1 MNDPRIHSFIAA
13 LGLPA
18 SCRVDQRV
26 PKKMLI
32 DHGAHTAAD
41 KRLLNDCIESV
52 QWLAALKP
60 HTVGV
65 PIWRSDEREYLEIAV
80 LAVTFRNGESTP
92 PAPAQSASPAS
103 VARMTELLHRAVP
116 YPVLLLMVM
125 NDAPHGLTVSAG
137 HKRRAHNEAGKV
149 VLDGDVLAAAL
160 TGAAPGVSAAFLHA
174 VALGQQPQTH
184 LLALYEGWMACL
196 LALQVAQHTGRFLC
210 QNGFQPLLVKRKQLQ
225 KYEQLLADAAH
236 LRSQAGKVKQMAQQ
250 VELNLALQRVQ
261 AQLAQARSQLS
272 PDTQNLNNPNNPN
285 NPAH

>member
-1 MNDPRIHSFIAA
+1 MTAEKSADSLSDGLVAA

-52 QWLAALKP
+52 QWLAVLKP

-65 PIWRSDEREYLEIAV
+65 PIWRDDEREYLEIAV
-80 LAVTFRNGESTP
+80 LVVTLRHESTLP
-92 PAPAQSASPAS
+92 ASPAS
-103 VARMTELLHRAVP
+103 VARLNELLHRAVP
-116 YPVLLLMVM
+116 YPVLLLMVV
-125 NDAPHGLTVSAG
+125 NDAPHGLTVSAA
-137 HKRRAHNEAGKV
+137 HKRWAHNEAGKV

-196 LALQVAQHTGRFLC
+196 LALQVAQHTGRFVC
-210 QNGFQPLLVKRKQLQ
+210 QNGLQPLSDKREQLQ

-236 LRSQAGKVKQMAQQ
+236 LRSQAGKAKQMAQQ
-250 VELNLALQRVQ
+250 VELNLELQRLQVELQ
-261 AQLAQARSQLS
+261 KTKESL
-272 PDTQNLNNPNNPN
+272 
-285 NPAH
+285 

>member
-1 MNDPRIHSFIAA
+1 MTAENLAERLISA

-32 DHGAHTAAD
+32 DHGAPTAAD
-41 KRLLNDCIESV
+41 KRLLNDCVESV

-65 PIWRSDEREYLEIAV
+65 PIWRGDEREYLEIAV
-80 LAVTFRNGESTP
+80 LAVTLRHESMLPT
-92 PAPAQSASPAS
+92 SPAS
-103 VARMTELLHRAVP
+103 VARLNELLHRAVP
-116 YPVLLLMVM
+116 YPVLLLMGV
-125 NDAPHGLTVSAG
+125 NGAPHGLTVSAA
-137 HKRRAHNEAGKV
+137 HKRWAHNEAGKV

-160 TGAAPGVSAAFLHA
+160 TGTAPGVPAVFLQA
-174 VALGQQPQTH
+174 MALRQQPHTH

-196 LALQVAQHTGRFLC
+196 LALQVAQHTGRFVC
-210 QNGFQPLLVKRKQLQ
+210 QNGLQPLRGKREQLQ

-236 LRSQAGKVKQMAQQ
+236 LRSQAGKAKQMAQQ

-261 AQLAQARSQLS
+261 ARVAQARSQLS
-272 PDTQNLNNPNNPN
+272 PDTQNLNNPNNP
-285 NPAH
+285 AH

>member
-1 MNDPRIHSFIAA
+1 MNLDVLISA

-52 QWLAALKP
+52 QWLAVLKP

-65 PIWRSDEREYLEIAV
+65 PIWRDDEREYLEIAV
-80 LAVTFRNGESTP
+80 LVVTLRHESTLP
-92 PAPAQSASPAS
+92 ASPAS
-103 VARMTELLHRAVP
+103 VARLNELLHRAVP
-116 YPVLLLMVM
+116 YPVLLLMVV
-125 NDAPHGLTVSAG
+125 NDAPHGLTVSAA
-137 HKRRAHNEAGKV
+137 HKRWAHNEAGKV

-196 LALQVAQHTGRFLC
+196 LALQVAQHTGRFVC
-210 QNGFQPLLVKRKQLQ
+210 QNGLQPLSDKREQLQ

-236 LRSQAGKVKQMAQQ
+236 LRSQAGKAKQMAQQ
-250 VELNLALQRVQ
+250 VELNLELQRLQVELQ
-261 AQLAQARSQLS
+261 KTKESL
-272 PDTQNLNNPNNPN
+272 
-285 NPAH
+285 

>member
-32 DHGAHTAAD
+32 DHGAPTAAD

-52 QWLAALKP
+52 QWLAVLKP

-65 PIWRSDEREYLEIAV
+65 PIWRDDEREYLEIAV
-80 LAVTFRNGESTP
+80 LAVTLRHESTLP
-92 PAPAQSASPAS
+92 ASPAS
-103 VARMTELLHRAVP
+103 VARLNELLHRAVP
-116 YPVLLLMVM
+116 YPVLLLMVV
-125 NDAPHGLTVSAG
+125 NDAPHGLTVSAA
-137 HKRRAHNEAGKV
+137 HKRWAHNEAGKV

-196 LALQVAQHTGRFLC
+196 LALQVAQHTGWFVC
-210 QNGFQPLLVKRKQLQ
+210 QNGLQPLLVKRKQLQ

-236 LRSQAGKVKQMAQQ
+236 LRSQAGKAKQMAQQ
-250 VELNLALQRVQ
+250 VELNLELQRLQVELQ
-261 AQLAQARSQLS
+261 KTKESL
-272 PDTQNLNNPNNPN
+272 
-285 NPAH
+285 